1 MSNIKN
7 EESIVSLNETLLDEL
22 ELEGLDEKSLGD
34 VRGGI
39 TRQAFVG
46 TDVLRLNGPIVV
58 PVRPTAPIS
67 DICII
72 HECGKNDP
80 KGGKGLEGLFGK
92 DSPLGGGILG
102 GGGGL
107 GPLSQ

>member
-1 MSNIKN
+1 MSDIKN
-7 EESIVSLNETLLDEL
+7 EEAIVSLNETLLDEL
-22 ELEGLDEKSLGD
+22 DILDEKSLGD

-39 TRQAFVG
+39 TRQGFVG
-46 TDVLRLNGPIVV
+46 TDVLRLNGPIAV
-58 PVRPTAPIS
+58 PVRTGPIS